1 MVLVEL
7 IHLLALMV
15 LLSPERL
22 ASCQGNEYKN
32 VLYLQVANDLKRRD
46 LSVALCTL

>member
-15 LLSPERL
+15 LLLPERL
-22 ASCQGNEYKN
+22 ASCQRNESKK
-32 VLYLQVANDLKRRD
+32 VLYLQVVNDLKRRD
-46 LSVALCTL
+46 LSVAPCTL